1 MTQDQIQTLLSESGC
16 IESCLS
22 GKMLLAVIVQL
33 IFDAGGI
40 PAPMIHN
47 YRVTDDGS
55 VRIASDDFIRIVD
68 V

>member
-1 MTQDQIQTLLSESGC
+1 
-16 IESCLS
+16 
-22 GKMLLAVIVQL
+22 MLLAVIVQL